1 MKILLTGLVF
11 KFLLTT
17 FLFADHNFYLFEQ
30 ANKFYEQ
37 DQYKKA
43 VQIYEEIVG
52 NGYESWEL
60 FYNLGNAYYKNRQL
74 GKAILNYER
83 AIRLEPENEDAKFN
97 LEIANLS
104 VVDKIIIPP
113 EVFVFKI
120 LSDFKNYFSLNTLS
134 IIVIA
139 FYLLIIT
146 FFILYILIRNRKVRK
161 ISFVIIVLG
170 SVVFVV
176 FAAILGSRINDSQ
189 NIKYGIILI
198 DKVDVMSSPDK
209 DGTEVFS
216 LHEGLKVQVQRQEKK
231 WYQIRLSDGKVGW
244 VIQDVLEII

>member
-1 MKILLTGLVF
+1 MKIFLNGLAF
-11 KFLLTT
+11 QFLLTT
-17 FLFADHNFYLFEQ
+17 FLFAEHNLYLFEQ

-43 VQIYEEIVG
+43 VQAYEEIIG

-60 FYNLGNAYYKNRQL
+60 YYNLGNAYYKNRQL

-83 AIRLEPENEDAKFN
+83 AIRLEPENEDVQFN

-104 VVDKIIIPP
+104 VVDKINIPP
-113 EVFVFKI
+113 EVFIFEI
-120 LSDFKNYFSLNTLS
+120 LSDFKNYFSLNTFS

-146 FFILYILIRNRKVRK
+146 FVILRILIRNKKVQN
-161 ISFVIIVLG
+161 ISFVIIILG
-170 SVVFVV
+170 SVIFVV
-176 FAAILGSRINDSQ
+176 FASILGLRINDSQ
-189 NIKYGIILI
+189 NIKYGVILVN
-198 DKVDVMSSPDK
+198 KVDVMSSPDK

-216 LHEGLKVQVQRQEKK
+216 LHEGLKAQVQRQVNN

-244 VIQDVLEII
+244 VMQDILEII